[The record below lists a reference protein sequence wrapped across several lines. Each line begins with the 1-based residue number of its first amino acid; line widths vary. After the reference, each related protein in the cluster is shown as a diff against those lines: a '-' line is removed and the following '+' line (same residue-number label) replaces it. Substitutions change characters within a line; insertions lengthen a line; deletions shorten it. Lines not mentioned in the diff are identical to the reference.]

1 MRSQH
6 GDLFNHKSEVG
17 NCLGKLL
24 FNVAI
29 GKYLL
34 KICLFSRVWM
44 CYLYMCLCTTCVF
57 CPQTPAEGVWK
68 RSYRWL

>member
-29 GKYLL
+29 GKYL
-34 KICLFSRVWM
+34 
-44 CYLYMCLCTTCVF
+44 
-57 CPQTPAEGVWK
+57 
-68 RSYRWL
+68 